1 MAISGESATA
11 RRCPGVIDRN
21 DILGGLIHDDD
32 RRPA

>member
-1 MAISGESATA
+1 MAITGEGATA
-11 RRCPGVIDRN
+11 QRCPGLIERN